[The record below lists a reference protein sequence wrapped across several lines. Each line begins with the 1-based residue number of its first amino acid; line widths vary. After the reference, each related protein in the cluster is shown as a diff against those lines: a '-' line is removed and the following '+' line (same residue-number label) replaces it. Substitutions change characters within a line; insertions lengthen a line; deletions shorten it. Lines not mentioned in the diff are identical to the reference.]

1 MDKKHIIFMGTPQIA
16 ADVLEYL
23 LKGEVVIDL
32 VVTQPDKKIGRKQ
45 KIEFSPVKKLAVEH
59 DIPVFQPVKIRNDFD
74 EIVQHNADLIV
85 TCAYGQ
91 IVPKEVLNAAKQGCV
106 NLHGSL
112 LPAYRG
118 GAPIQRAIWDGLDIS
133 GMTLMKMAEKMDNG
147 PIYKQKTVPILPE
160 DNSDTIF
167 EKMGQAAGILLMEN
181 LEDLLNGQ
189 ADFKEQD
196 ECKATFAPVISKKE
210 ERIDFSQPDERIAN
224 QIRALAMHPGAYV
237 TVKNK
242 KLKILKADYIKE
254 EPKEYLKFFSPKKNE
269 LALSLKEGNLY
280 LKTVQM
286 EGKPVMDIKAF
297 YNGHG
302 KSLIG
307 ESVMQEG

>member
-23 LKGEVVIDL
+23 LKSEAVIDL

-45 KIEFSPVKKLAVEH
+45 KVEFSPVKKLAEENN
-59 DIPVFQPVKIRNDFD
+59 IPVFQPVKIRNDFD
-74 EIVQHNADLIV
+74 PIQQLNTDLIV

-91 IVPKEVLNAAKQGCV
+91 IVPKEVLNAAKYGCI

-118 GAPIQRAIWDGLDIS
+118 GAPIQRAIWDGLDVS

-147 PIYKQKTVPILPE
+147 PIYKQKTVEILPE

-181 LEDLLNGQ
+181 LDDLLSGK

-196 ECKATFAPVISKKE
+196 ESLATFAPVISKKE
-210 ERIDFSQPDERIAN
+210 ERIDFSQPDERIAC

-237 TVKNK
+237 IVNNK
-242 KLKILKADYIKE
+242 KLKILKAHYIKE

-269 LALSLKEGNLY
+269 LALALKEGNLY
-280 LKTVQM
+280 LDTVQM

-297 YNGHG
+297 YNGQG
-302 KSLIG
+302 KNLVSK
-307 ESVMQEG
+307 SVEQEG